1 MAPPEIESQLPL
13 DAEVWSVSE
22 LNDEARTVLEA
33 QFRSVWVT
41 GEISNLARPGSGHIY
56 FSLKDDAAEIRCAM
70 FRGQN
75 RQLSF
80 RPDNGNQVI
89 VRGRATIYAAR
100 GSYQLVLE
108 HMEPAGEGLL
118 RRRLEELKAKL
129 QSEGLFE
136 QSHKQA
142 LPSLPRRIGVVTS
155 PTGAA
160 VHDILQILARR
171 FPAVPV
177 VIYPTQVQGDRA
189 QHEITAALEAAV
201 RRDECDVLIVG
212 RGGGSLEDLWA
223 FNEERVVRAIFACPI
238 PVVSAV
244 GHEVDFTIADLVA
257 DVRAPTP
264 SAAAELVVPDAAGI
278 TRGLQAA
285 EQRLANAIR
294 RRLDESRRLLEQ
306 LRVRVGGRHPG
317 LILQQHAQRVDELAQ
332 RFTAALTRRVDFDRL
347 RLANALQRFR
357 NAAPLPLIDRHSR
370 DIRQARLRMT
380 AAMQS
385 HLVRTRGELSAL
397 AAGLDGVSPLQTLQ
411 RGYAIV
417 ADTDTGAVLRDAA
430 ALWSGQRITGQ
441 LANGGFEATID
452 TTTTDDNRDK
462 TGRDRD

>member
-1 MAPPEIESQLPL
+1 MAPPEIESQVPL

-22 LNDEARTVLEA
+22 LNAEARAVLED
-33 QFRSVWVT
+33 QFHSLWIT
-41 GEISNLARPGSGHIY
+41 GEISNLARPGSGHLY
-56 FSLKDDAAEIRCAM
+56 FSLKDDAAEVRCAM

-75 RQLSF
+75 RQLRF
-80 RPDNGNQVI
+80 RPDNGDQVI

-100 GSYQLVLE
+100 GSYQLVVE

-129 QSEGLFE
+129 QAEGLFDE
-136 QSHKQA
+136 SHKQA
-142 LPSLPRRIGVVTS
+142 LPSLPRRIGIVTS

-177 VIYPTQVQGDRA
+177 IIYPTQVQGDRA
-189 QHEITAALEAAV
+189 QHEIAAAVEAAV
-201 RRDECDVLIVG
+201 RRNECDVLIVG

-223 FNEERVVRAIFACPI
+223 FNEERVIRAIFACPI

-244 GHEVDFTIADLVA
+244 GHEVDFTITDLVA

-264 SAAAELVVPDAAGI
+264 SAAAELVVPDASGI

-285 EQRLANAIR
+285 DQRLANALR
-294 RRLDESRRLLEQ
+294 RRIIERRRMLEQ
-306 LRVRVGGRHPG
+306 LRGRVGRRHPG
-317 LILQQHAQRVDELAQ
+317 LILQRHAQRIDELTQ
-332 RFTAALTRRVDFDRL
+332 RFTAALTRRVDFDRMQ
-347 RLANALQRFR
+347 LANSQGRLR
-357 NAAPLPLIDRHSR
+357 NAAPLALIERQR
-370 DIRQARLRMT
+370 QAVGQARLQM
-380 AAMQS
+380 AASMQK
-385 HLVRTRGELSAL
+385 LLATTRGELSAL

-417 ADTDTGAVLRDAA
+417 ADANTGVVLRDAA
-430 ALWSGQRITGQ
+430 ALQAGQRITGK
-441 LANGGFEATID
+441 LADGGFEATID
-452 TTTTDDNRDK
+452 KTTTDNEK
-462 TGRDRD
+462 SARDRD